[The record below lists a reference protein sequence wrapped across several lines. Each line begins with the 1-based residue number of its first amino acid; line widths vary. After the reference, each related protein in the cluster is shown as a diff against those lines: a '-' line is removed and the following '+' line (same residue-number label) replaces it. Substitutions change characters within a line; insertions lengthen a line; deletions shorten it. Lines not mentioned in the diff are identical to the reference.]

1 MTKVSVI
8 VPAYNA
14 EKTIKKCIDSIMN
27 QTFDDYEVIVI
38 NDGSTDNTK
47 DLLDMYKNNPKLRV
61 INKKNGG
68 IGAARND
75 GIKEAKGDYITFV
88 DSDDYVDKKIL
99 ESFYNFA
106 IKNSLDVVTS
116 SYKKVISGKIVDW
129 PSIKYKIGNIKTSP
143 KIIFSIEYA
152 PWAKMFKRDLLINH
166 NIKFVENKKYEDIPF
181 VCRALLYS
189 KLTGYLKDAHYYYV
203 VHKKS
208 ETTTMDER
216 VFDILDALKMIKND
230 YRKEYY
236 LKDEINYLLIDKTT
250 NYMLQ
255 QRVQKNRKIR
265 KQFINEGYKFLNEN
279 VKNWKSNK
287 YYKETSKLKRF
298 IKNHKF
304 ILKGYC
310 KIYGIFR

>member
-14 EKTIKKCIDSIMN
+14 EKTIKRCLDSIMN

-47 DLLDMYKNNPKLRV
+47 DLLDMYKDPRLHI

-75 GIKEAKGDYITFV
+75 GIKASCGDYITFV

-106 IKNSLDVVTS
+106 TKNSLEVVTS
-116 SYKKVISGKIVDW
+116 SYKKVINGKVVDW
-129 PSIKYKIGNIKTSP
+129 PSTKYKLGNIKTSP

-166 NIKFVENKKYEDIPF
+166 DIKFVENKKYEDIPF
-181 VCRALLYS
+181 VCKALLYS

-230 YRKEYY
+230 YQKEYY
-236 LKDEINYLLIDKTT
+236 LKDEINYL
-250 NYMLQ
+250 
-255 QRVQKNRKIR
+255 
-265 KQFINEGYKFLNEN
+265 
-279 VKNWKSNK
+279 
-287 YYKETSKLKRF
+287 
-298 IKNHKF
+298 
-304 ILKGYC
+304 
-310 KIYGIFR
+310 